1 MIGAVAIATGIAPS
15 VLWDQDARDLATMID
30 VLNERA
36 NG

>member
-1 MIGAVAIATGIAPS
+1 LAIATGIPPDYWLNADPDM
-15 VLWDQDARDLATMID
+15 WATAID